1 MLLTMLIANA
11 LATSAFVLISCWR
24 RRPHPWMD
32 SAASACVRTAV
43 FWTLMIVPGAIWLE
57 NQRATTD
64 MGAYWLSCCF
74 LLGLASCVT
83 AFVLGLFSE
92 FLRRPA
98 PSGTELGLSPAE
110 QSE

>member
-1 MLLTMLIANA
+1 MQTTLITSA
-11 LATSAFVLISCWR
+11 LATSLFVLLSCWR
-24 RRPHPWMD
+24 RRPHHWMD

-43 FWTLMIVPGAIWLE
+43 FWTLMIVPMAIWSGYERPSSQLHVY
-57 NQRATTD
+57 
-64 MGAYWLSCCF
+64 GLSCCF

-92 FLRRPA
+92 FVRPA
-98 PSGTELGLSPAE
+98 QPAEQLGLSPAE